1 MSAFRL
7 FDPFQTFFDLE
18 GKLAAGGS
26 LVFYQAGT
34 TTPADV
40 YGDSALA
47 TNNGSTIAIGTDGRP
62 VDDIWGNI
70 SYRARLYDALGT
82 LVSDRDN
89 LQIPGGTGLAIPA
102 LVDGNFLT
110 NDGSVLAWDP
120 VEQLPDPTGAS
131 GKILGTDGVNF
142 IWQAPPA
149 TPAVPDPDILVGA
162 TSIRAGVSTNTSK
175 FLILT
180 GSDSAAASGTSST
193 SKAVTFAQ
201 SFTTLLGV
209 QTSITGTSYNS
220 VGFFAAPAVTGKST
234 AGFTFNA
241 QISAHQGGSGSD
253 ANINSAVPF
262 DWIAYGL
269 VTVTP

>member
-7 FDPFQTFFDLE
+7 FDPFQTFFDLD

-40 YGDSALA
+40 YGDSALT

-110 NDGSVLAWDP
+110 NDGSVLGW
-120 VEQLPDPTGAS
+120 VGIEQVPDPTGAS
-131 GKILGTDGVNF
+131 GKILGNDGVNF

-149 TPAVPDPDILVGA
+149 TPVVPDPEIVVGT
-162 TSIRAGVSTNTSK
+162 TSFRAGSSTSTTK
-175 FLILT
+175 FLIQT
-180 GSDSAAASGTSST
+180 GSDSAPATGSNETTKSITFPTAFLSAPLWVGVQMTTASQAGGLVVNCLSSAASTTG
-193 SKAVTFAQ
+193 
-201 SFTTLLGV
+201 FTAIFDVAEG
-209 QTSITGTSYNS
+209 SGANPN
-220 VGFFAAPAVTGKST
+220 FNNAAP
-234 AGFTFNA
+234 F
-241 QISAHQGGSGSD
+241 Q
-253 ANINSAVPF
+253 
-262 DWIAYGL
+262 WIAFGL
-269 VTVTP
+269 VTA